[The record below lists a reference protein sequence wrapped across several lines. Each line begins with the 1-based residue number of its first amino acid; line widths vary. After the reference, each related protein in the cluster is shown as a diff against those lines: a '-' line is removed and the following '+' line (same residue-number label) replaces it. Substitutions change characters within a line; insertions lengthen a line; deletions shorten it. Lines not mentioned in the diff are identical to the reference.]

1 MKIKF
6 ALAVL
11 VVLFLVG
18 LPPNYIELV
27 RYLLMVGFAYM
38 GFSTLRSSNNT
49 AFIYFALAILY
60 QPIFKISL
68 GQDIWNVI
76 DVIVA
81 AGLVY
86 SSFQDMR
93 A

>member
-11 VVLFLVG
+11 ILLFFAG
-18 LPPNYIELV
+18 FSANYVELI
-27 RYLLMVGFAYM
+27 RYLVMVGFAYM
-38 GFSTLRSSNNT
+38 GFSSLKQSNT
-49 AFIYFALAILY
+49 ESFIYFALALLY
-60 QPIFKISL
+60 QPIFKITL

-76 DVIVA
+76 NVVVV

-86 SSFQDMR
+86 SSFR
-93 A
+93 KVKI

>member
-11 VVLFLVG
+11 IILFLVG
-18 LPPNYIELV
+18 LPAKYIELI

-38 GFSTLRSSNNT
+38 GFDSLKSSKNES
-49 AFIYFALAILY
+49 FIYFALAILY

-76 DVIVA
+76 DVIVVA
-81 AGLVY
+81 ALVY
-86 SSFQDMR
+86 SSFRNMR

>member
-11 VVLFLVG
+11 VILFLVG
-18 LPPNYIELV
+18 LPANYIELV

-38 GFSTLRSSNNT
+38 GFSNLKSSNNL